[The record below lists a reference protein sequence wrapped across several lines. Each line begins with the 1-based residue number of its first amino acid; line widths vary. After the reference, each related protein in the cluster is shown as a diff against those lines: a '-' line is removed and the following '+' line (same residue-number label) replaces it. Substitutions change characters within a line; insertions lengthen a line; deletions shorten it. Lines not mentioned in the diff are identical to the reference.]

1 MLTPMETK
9 KPLPVKA
16 IENVIM
22 PVIMPSQ
29 IQKCKFGDC
38 ICVFACI
45 QFSSQICQLKAEQTA
60 LETVLAAH
68 LRAAVCPVRP
78 KCYKQSG
85 FGVGLYFME
94 LYVY

>member
-1 MLTPMETK
+1 MRAPVPGGFC
-9 KPLPVKA
+9 PLPVCVAALWLMSVSVPTHFK
-16 IENVIM
+16 
-22 PVIMPSQ
+22 
-29 IQKCKFGDC
+29 DC

-60 LETVLAAH
+60 LETVLAAR

-85 FGVGLYFME
+85 FGVGLYLME